1 MRVLVADDHSLFR
14 DGIVSLLDAAGHEV
28 IGQVGNGAEAIEAAQ
43 SLQPDLILMDINMPE
58 VSGIEAV
65 RAIKHDLPAC
75 KIVMLTV
82 SEGDEDLVAAA
93 RAGADGY
100 LLKNLDGEEF
110 LEMLEGLQKGEAAM
124 TRKTAARLLRKMSSP
139 EDQEQSDDVLTEREQ
154 ELLKQVAKGLSNREA
169 AEALSISENT
179 VKYHMKNIL
188 QKLNVSNRTEA
199 ATLGLQRG
207 LIQHPNQDQDNA

>member
-14 DGIVSLLDAAGHEV
+14 DGIVSLLDAAGHDV
-28 IGQVGNGAEAIEAAQ
+28 VGQAGNGADAIEAAK
-43 SLQPDLILMDINMPE
+43 SLQPELILMDINMPE

-65 RAIKHDLPAC
+65 RAIKKELPAS

-124 TRKTAARLLRKMSSP
+124 TRKTAARLLRKMSAP
-139 EDQEQSDDVLTEREQ
+139 DDEGHRDDMLTDREL
-154 ELLKQVAKGLSNREA
+154 ELLHRVASGMSNREIA
-169 AEALSISENT
+169 NDLSISENT

-188 QKLNVSNRTEA
+188 QKLGVSNRTEA

-207 LIQHPNQDQDNA
+207 LIKPDM